1 MSRSL
6 VSASNIHAFDIIIY
20 IYIYIYIYMK
30 YQMLE
35 KTTNVLQL
43 QVS

>member
-6 VSASNIHAFDIIIY
+6 VIASNIHAFGII
-20 IYIYIYIYMK
+20 IYIYIYMK

>member
-6 VSASNIHAFDIIIY
+6 VIASNIHAFD
-20 IYIYIYIYMK
+20 IYIYIYMK

>member
-6 VSASNIHAFDIIIY
+6 VIASNIHAFDIY